1 MCLIFHTYIYKSKN
15 SFKNQYYQM
24 PFLKEFIINEKTKI
38 KLWKVMIGEL
48 NPNELNNDEKKI
60 LKLKK
65 SNILREQFLATRKV
79 VALENSDYK
88 ITYDINGKPLLNSKY
103 NISISHSHEIAA
115 IAISNNSKI
124 GLDIQLKEGKIFNI
138 QSKFLNKSEKLSIG
152 DNPSVDILT
161 MIWTS
166 KESIYKAVGLKGT
179 SISNNIKID
188 KVKEK
193 DKTGIGYYVNGI
205 EKFKFDLKFFY
216 INNYTICYAY
226 QNP

>member
-1 MCLIFHTYIYKSKN
+1 
-15 SFKNQYYQM
+15 M